1 MTDPYSVLGV
11 SRDATDEE
19 IKKAYRTLSR
29 KYHPDANINNPN
41 KDKAEEMFKTIQ
53 QAYNQIMKE
62 KQGGYTSSA
71 YSQNRGGTGSYG
83 YDGDY
88 QNNRN
93 GQSGNG
99 YDGFGGYYGGGSNS
113 GYSGGASNM
122 NGNDD
127 TTVHLRAAANYIN
140 NGGYDEALNV
150 LSAIQD
156 KDARWYYYSAMANS
170 GKGNQATAMEHA
182 RRAVELDPD
191 NMQYRMFYQR
201 MNSGGEWY
209 SGRQQTYQNPAGGM
223 GSWCMKLIFI
233 NLMCNCCLGGGGLC
247 CPGRY
252 Y

>member
-99 YDGFGGYYGGGSNS
+99 YDDFGGFWGFGPFGFGGYYGGE
-113 GYSGGASNM
+113 
-122 NGNDD
+122 NDPKRWLCTRKIAED
-127 TTVHLRAAANYIN
+127 SLTLKETAQESSLFQKKSDFFANN
-140 NGGYDEALNV
+140 L
-150 LSAIQD
+150 
-156 KDARWYYYSAMANS
+156 
-170 GKGNQATAMEHA
+170 
-182 RRAVELDPD
+182 
-191 NMQYRMFYQR
+191 
-201 MNSGGEWY
+201 GEC
-209 SGRQQTYQNPAGGM
+209 SE
-223 GSWCMKLIFI
+223 I
-233 NLMCNCCLGGGGLC
+233 GGLAGERHVFAAPEDNPTTARNKIIPKSLKAFKTVSGSASSEVC
-247 CPGRY
+247 SVRSDVSFFSANEG
-252 Y
+252 

>member
-1 MTDPYSVLGV
+1 MKDPYEVLGLPHGA
-11 SRDATDEE
+11 SEE
-19 IKKAYRTLSR
+19 EVKKAYRNLSR

-41 KDKAEEMFKTIQ
+41 AAQAEEKFKEV
-53 QAYNQIMKE
+53 QAAYKSIMD
-62 KQGGYTSSA
+62 G
-71 YSQNRGGTGSYG
+71 NTGSSYG
-83 YDGDY
+83 SNSYG
-88 QNNRN
+88 
-93 GQSGNG
+93 GF
-99 YDGFGGYYGGGSNS
+99 DGFGGFGADAFRRARNEGGGMSQDESHLAAAQNFI
-113 GYSGGASNM
+113 M
-122 NGNDD
+122 NRMFTEALRTLEDIDD
-127 TTVHLRAAANYIN
+127 RTGRWYYLSAAANL
-140 NGGYDEALNV
+140 GA
-150 LSAIQD
+150 
-156 KDARWYYYSAMANS
+156 
-170 GKGNQATAMEHA
+170 GNQATAMEHA

>member
-1 MTDPYSVLGV
+1 MKKLAIASAVLSALVLTGTAHAYQAEVGASAAYLDP
-11 SRDATDEE
+11 D
-19 IKKAYRTLSR
+19 
-29 KYHPDANINNPN
+29 H
-41 KDKAEEMFKTIQ
+41 
-53 QAYNQIMKE
+53 
-62 KQGGYTSSA
+62 
-71 YSQNRGGTGSYG
+71 
-83 YDGDY
+83 
-88 QNNRN
+88 
-93 GQSGNG
+93 
-99 YDGFGGYYGGGSNS
+99 GGSGS
-113 GYSGGASNM
+113 ASNM
-122 NGNDD
+122 NGNDQ
-127 TTVHLRAAANYIN
+127 TTIHLRAAANYIN

-150 LSAIQD
+150 LNSMED
-156 KDARWYYYSAMANS
+156 RDARWYYYSAMANS

-209 SGRQQTYQNPAGGM
+209 SGRQQTYQNPAGGV